1 MWFHFQ
7 KDCTHPLTHID
18 LIALLTPPPPHSISP
33 HQVAVLGYMIWGNGV
48 GKSITLNVSAG
59 ITGTIN
65 NVLILLLPFT
75 KYALTLEPIGQDL
88 AKKIAGLLKQVAA
101 VSVVT
106 AVEVL
111 ALLVRL

>member
-1 MWFHFQ
+1 MWFHF
-7 KDCTHPLTHID
+7 KKRPHPLTHPYPLHSIF
-18 LIALLTPPPPHSISP
+18 IPPPSHSTPP
-33 HQVAVLGYMIWGNGV
+33 HQVAVLGYVIWGNGV

-101 VSVVT
+101 VAAVA
-106 AVEVL
+106 AVEELAVL
-111 ALLVRL
+111 VQL